1 MGNRGMEDLI
11 PLVNRMQ
18 DAFSAIGQNANL
30 DLPQIAVVGGQSAGK
45 SSVLENFVGKDF
57 LPRGSGI
64 VTRRPLVLQLMN
76 SPTEYAEFL
85 HCKGKKFTDFDE
97 VRQEIEAETD
107 RITGANKG
115 ISPVPIN
122 LRVYSPHVLN
132 LTLVDLPGM
141 TKVPVGDQPADIE
154 AQIREMLMQFVTKE
168 NCLMLAVSPANSD
181 LANSDALKIAKEV
194 DPQGMRTIGV
204 ITKLDLMD
212 EGTDAKDILENK
224 LLPLRRGYIG
234 VVNRSQKDID
244 GKKDINAAM
253 AAERK
258 FFLSHPAYRHLAER
272 MGTPYL
278 QKVLNQQLTNHIR
291 DTLPGLRAKLQSQ
304 LLSIEK
310 EVEEYKNFRP
320 DDPSRKTK
328 ALLQMVQQFSVDFEK
343 CIEGSGDQIDTAELS
358 GGARINRIFHERFP
372 FELVKMEFD
381 EKELRKEISY
391 AIKNIHG
398 IRTGLFTPDLAFE
411 AIVKKQ
417 IQKLKEP
424 TLKCIDMV
432 VSELT
437 STIQKCSQKL
447 AQYPMLREEME
458 RIVTQ
463 HIRDRENRT
472 KDQVL
477 LLIDIEL
484 SYMNTNHEDFIGFAN
499 AQQRINQMNKKKT
512 AGNQD
517 EIMPERGVSD
527 RFKVIRKGWLTINN
541 IGIMKGGAKEYWF
554 VLTAESLSWYKDDE
568 EKEKKYMLPVDN
580 LKLRDVEKGF
590 MSSKHIFALFNT
602 EQRNVYKDYRQL
614 ELACESQEDVDAWKA
629 SFLRAGVYPERVTEK
644 EGKSDGGDE
653 NGSDNFMH
661 SMDPQLERQVET
673 IRNLVDS
680 YMAIVNKTVRDLIP
694 KTVMHLMINNTKDF
708 INAELLAQLYSCGD
722 QNTLMEESQE
732 QAQRRDEML
741 KMYHALREALSI
753 IGDISTT
760 TVSTSMPP
768 PVDDSWL
775 AVQRSGSGGRSPA
788 TSPTP
793 NRRAPPGPPARP
805 GSRGPPPGPP
815 PAGGPPL
822 PSRPGASPDPHS
834 GPPPS
839 VPSRPNR
846 APPSVPSRRPPPS
859 PTH

>member
-11 PLVNRMQ
+11 PLVNKMQ
-18 DAFSAIGQNANL
+18 DAFSAIGQNSQL

-64 VTRRPLVLQLMN
+64 VTRRPLVLQLIN
-76 SPTEYAEFL
+76 CPTEYAEFL

-97 VRQEIEAETD
+97 VRGEIEAETD
-107 RITGANKG
+107 RITGQNKG

-154 AQIREMLMQFVTKE
+154 QQIRDMLYQFVTKD
-168 NCLMLAVSPANSD
+168 NCLLLAVSPANSD

-194 DPQGMRTIGV
+194 DPQGQRTIGV

-212 EGTDAKDILENK
+212 EGTDAREILENK

-244 GKKDINAAM
+244 GKKDITAAM

-258 FFLSHPAYRHLAER
+258 FFLTHPGYRHLAER

-278 QKVLNQQLTNHIR
+278 QKTLNQQLTNHIR

-343 CIEGSGDQIDTAELS
+343 RIEGSGDQIDTAELS

-372 FELVKMEFD
+372 FELVKMEFN

-398 IRTGLFTPDLAFE
+398 IRTGLFTPDMAFE
-411 AIVKKQ
+411 TIVKRQ
-417 IQKLKEP
+417 IGKIKEP
-424 TLKCIDMV
+424 CQKCVDMV
-432 VSELT
+432 ISELVNT
-437 STIQKCSQKL
+437 VRQCTQKL

-458 RIVTQ
+458 KIVTQ
-463 HIRDRENRT
+463 HIRDRESRT
-472 KDQVL
+472 KDQVM

-484 SYMNTNHEDFIGFAN
+484 AYMNTNHEDFIGFAN
-499 AQQRINQMNKKKT
+499 AQQRSSQVAQKKQTGSK
-512 AGNQD
+512 QD
-517 EIMPERGVSD
+517 EIMPERGAVND

-568 EKEKKYMLPVDN
+568 EKEKKYMLQVDN
-580 LKLRDVEKGF
+580 LRLRDVEKSF
-590 MSSKHIFALFNT
+590 MSSKQIFALFNT

-614 ELACESQEDVDAWKA
+614 ELACESQEEIDGWKA

-644 EGKSDGGDE
+644 EGKSDSGDGE
-653 NGSDNFMH
+653 NGSDNLMH

-680 YMAIVNKTVRDLIP
+680 YMAIVNKTIRDLMP
-694 KTVMHLMINNTKDF
+694 KTIMYLMINNTKEF
-708 INAELLAQLYSCGD
+708 INAELLANLYHSGD
-722 QNTLMEESQE
+722 QNSLMEESQE
-732 QAQRRDEML
+732 QAHHRDEML
-741 KMYHALREALSI
+741 RMYHALKEALSI

-760 TVSTSMPP
+760 TVTTAMPP

-775 AVQRSGSGGRSPA
+775 RPGGNNSGGRSPA
-788 TSPTP
+788 ASPTP
-793 NRRAPPGPPARP
+793 NRRAPPGPPGRP
-805 GSRGPPPGPP
+805 VSRGSAPGLPPGPP
-815 PAGGPPL
+815 V
-822 PSRPGASPDPHS
+822 PSRPGASPDPFG

-839 VPSRPNR
+839 VPFRPNR
-846 APPSVPSRRPPPS
+846 APPGVPRITISDQ
-859 PTH
+859 